1 MLLDFLHLILKH
13 PAKLRSFTLHF
24 RNESLTNR
32 NTVIPLSLMT
42 NLEQLV
48 NVLVPFP
55 EVSPPLL
62 QILPVIK
69 PKNPDSSLALNAF
82 LAIYHLWPDN
92 ELREFNVISWIGCN
106 RIDDCRLFVS
116 DITMLNIASIL
127 IHEREMVAFI

>member
-1 MLLDFLHLILKH
+1 MLLLHLILKH
-13 PAKLRSFTLHF
+13 PAKLRSVTLHF
-24 RNESLTNR
+24 RNESLADCDT
-32 NTVIPLSLMT
+32 IGSLCHLT

-69 PKNPDSSLALNAF
+69 LENPDGSLALNAF
-82 LAIYHLWPDN
+82 LAINHLWPDDK
-92 ELREFNVISWIGCN
+92 LRELNVVSRICRN

-116 DITMLNIASIL
+116 DITMFNVASIL
-127 IHEREMVAFI
+127 IHEREVVAFV